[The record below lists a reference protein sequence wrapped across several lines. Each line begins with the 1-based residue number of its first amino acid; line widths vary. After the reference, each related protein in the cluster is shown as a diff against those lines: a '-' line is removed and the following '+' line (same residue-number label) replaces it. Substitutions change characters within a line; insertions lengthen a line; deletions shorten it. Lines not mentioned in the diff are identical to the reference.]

1 MSWRAGLRTE
11 ARDDAGFCLGG
22 GFGEPG
28 ERDRAALTDDF
39 LDGKISA
46 AKIKRD
52 YGIDI
57 EKVAAGKR

>member
-1 MSWRAGLRTE
+1 MTPG
-11 ARDDAGFCLGG
+11 GG

-28 ERDRAALTDDF
+28 ERDPEALKRDF

-46 AKIKRD
+46 EKIKAD

-57 EKVAAGKR
+57 ADMTKGKPR